1 MKNIRNFAIISHIDH
16 GKSTLADRLLEI
28 TNTVPREKMRDQL
41 LDQMDLE
48 REKGITIK
56 LQPVRMEYKGY
67 VLNLIDTPGHIDFC
81 SEVERSLKAVE
92 GVVLLVDATKGIQA
106 QTLTN
111 LYLAQKQNLVV
122 IPVINK
128 IDLPNACIE
137 KVEEELINLLKIE
150 KNRIIK
156 ISAKTGQN
164 VEKLLEEIIKSVPP
178 PKGDPK
184 GPLKILIFDSFYD
197 PFKGVIA
204 YIRVLEGTLRK
215 EKNEIGVFKPQMV
228 PVSELGVGE
237 VGYLATGQKNLEEY
251 LKSVGWE
258 IPQSMVFASLYP
270 TNEADFSILKEALNR
285 LKLNDPALY
294 FEEESLPALGRGFRC
309 GFLGTLHLEIVVER
323 LKREYQ
329 LDLLVT
335 TPQVNYQI
343 NRKDRIAKEP
353 WVELKIITPQNYLGK
368 VMELLKQLRG
378 EYKKT
383 DYLSKD
389 RLIIEY
395 NVALADILINFYD
408 RLKSVSSGY
417 ASMIYTP
424 IESRK
429 ADLVKLE
436 VFVAGQQV
444 SALSQIVPREYAQK
458 KARKLAVSLKELIP
472 RQNFAVPIQIA
483 LGDIFQEQKTHKPS
497 KSRIIARET
506 IPALRKDVLA
516 PLYGGDYTRKKKLLQ
531 KQRKGKKKL
540 AARTKVNIPNDVF
553 IKLLR
558 KR

>member
-28 TNTVPREKMRDQL
+28 TNTVPKEKMRDQL

-178 PKGDPK
+178 PKGNPK
-184 GPLKILIFDSFYD
+184 APLKILIFDSFYD

-251 LKSVGWE
+251 LKSVGWK

-270 TNEADFSILKEALNR
+270 TNEADFSLLKEALNR

-558 KR
+558 KQ

>member
-1 MKNIRNFAIISHIDH
+1 
-16 GKSTLADRLLEI
+16 
-28 TNTVPREKMRDQL
+28 
-41 LDQMDLE
+41 
-48 REKGITIK
+48 
-56 LQPVRMEYKGY
+56 
-67 VLNLIDTPGHIDFC
+67 
-81 SEVERSLKAVE
+81 
-92 GVVLLVDATKGIQA
+92 
-106 QTLTN
+106 
-111 LYLAQKQNLVV
+111 
-122 IPVINK
+122 
-128 IDLPNACIE
+128 
-137 KVEEELINLLKIE
+137 
-150 KNRIIK
+150 
-156 ISAKTGQN
+156 
-164 VEKLLEEIIKSVPP
+164 
-178 PKGDPK
+178 
-184 GPLKILIFDSFYD
+184 
-197 PFKGVIA
+197 
-204 YIRVLEGTLRK
+204 
-215 EKNEIGVFKPQMV
+215 MV

-251 LKSVGWE
+251 LKSVGWK

-270 TNEADFSILKEALNR
+270 TNEADFSLLKEALNR

-558 KR
+558 KQ